1 MFSLPFSGAIV
12 SVVTGDTDV
21 RKPGKPPQPRRK
33 WKFTQAGS
41 LIAPQLRKA
50 SEKRGF
56 AQTRLLTDWDDV
68 VGPEIAALARPVKVG
83 YTKNGMGATLTVLV
97 SGAAAPQVQM
107 MAPTI
112 RDRVNACY
120 GYAAISRVSLTQT
133 APGGLAVPQAGATAA
148 AKPELSPERVEAL
161 RSDLRE
167 VADDGLRA
175 ALMSLGKN
183 IESKT
188 L

>member
-1 MFSLPFSGAIV
+1 M
-12 SVVTGDTDV
+12 
-21 RKPGKPPQPRRK
+21 RKPGKPQQPRRN

-56 AQTRLLTDWDDV
+56 AHTRLLTDWDEI
-68 VGPEIAALARPVKVG
+68 VGPEVATLARPVKVG
-83 YTKNGMGATLTVLV
+83 YARQGFGATLTVLV

-107 MAPTI
+107 MTQVI
-112 RDRVNACY
+112 LDRVNACY

-133 APGGLAVPQAGATAA
+133 APGSLARGFAEAQAGYAA
-148 AKPELSPERVEAL
+148 PKPELPAERIESL

-167 VADDGLRA
+167 VGDDGLRA

-183 IESKT
+183 IESKR

>member
-1 MFSLPFSGAIV
+1 MP
-12 SVVTGDTDV
+12 VVTGDRNV
-21 RKPGKPPQPRRK
+21 RKPGKPSQPRRS

-56 AQTRLLTDWDDV
+56 AHTRLLTDWDEI
-68 VGPEIAALARPVKVG
+68 VGPQISALARPVKVG
-83 YTKNGMGATLTVLV
+83 YARQGFGATLTVLV

-107 MAPTI
+107 MAPQI
-112 RDRVNACY
+112 LERVNACY
-120 GYAAISRVSLTQT
+120 GYAAISRISLTQSAPGAQIPNMAQGFAEGQASYNPT
-133 APGGLAVPQAGATAA
+133 APRL
-148 AKPELSPERVEAL
+148 PEERIEAL

-167 VADDGLRA
+167 VGDDSLRE

-183 IESKT
+183 IESKS

>member
-1 MFSLPFSGAIV
+1 M
-12 SVVTGDTDV
+12 
-21 RKPGKPPQPRRK
+21 RKPGKPHQPRRS

-56 AQTRLLTDWDDV
+56 AHTRLLTDWDEV

-83 YTKNGMGATLTVLV
+83 YARQGFGATLTVLV

-112 RDRVNACY
+112 MQRVNACY
-120 GYAAISRVSLTQT
+120 GYSAISRVSLTQT
-133 APGGLAVPQAGATAA
+133 APGSLASGFAEAQAGYSGPP
-148 AKPELSPERVEAL
+148 KPTLSPERVEAL
-161 RSDLRE
+161 RSDLCE
-167 VADDGLRA
+167 VSDDSLRA